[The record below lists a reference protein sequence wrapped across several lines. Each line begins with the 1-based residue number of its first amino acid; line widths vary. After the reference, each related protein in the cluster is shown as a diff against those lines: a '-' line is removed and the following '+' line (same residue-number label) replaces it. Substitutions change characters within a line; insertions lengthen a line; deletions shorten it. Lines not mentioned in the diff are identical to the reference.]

1 MGISPEFNR
10 ALVLQRQGRH
20 EMAEREL
27 RKHLAGEADDAIAHA
42 ALAVSLLEQKKR
54 DEAEREAREAVGRA
68 PDHPFVHAVLA
79 RVLSDRNRDD
89 DAAVAIAEAV
99 RLDPGDADHH
109 AFRGVI
115 ELDRGRW
122 ADALAAAETALALD
136 PVHVVAANVR
146 GMALVKLGR
155 AAEAGEAIDAALTRA
170 PDDATTHA
178 NRGWTLLEQ
187 GRREEAMKHF
197 RESLRLDP
205 EGEWAR
211 AGMIEAIKAGNPL
224 YAIVLRY
231 FLWMQKLGP
240 GAQWGILMGG
250 FFGSRLLSGIA
261 RGNPAVAPWVTP
273 LLVAYAGFAILTW
286 LAVPL
291 FNLTLFLHPFG
302 RHALS
307 VDQRRQATAVGVCV
321 AAAVLGLAAGA
332 VTGDVWRG
340 ILPGI
345 VFGLLTIPV
354 AAVFDCQAG
363 WPRWAMAAV
372 AGVLATLGVASLAG
386 LTGTLF
392 LPEDGGGRASLAVMN
407 AAIRLYVPGVVLS
420 QFAANWLVGRRPR
433 R

>member
-1 MGISPEFNR
+1 MDISPEFNR

-42 ALAVSLLEQKKR
+42 ALAVSLLEQKKW
-54 DEAEREAREAVGRA
+54 DEAEREAREAVGLA

-79 RVLSDRNRDD
+79 RVLAERNRND
-89 DAAVAIAEAV
+89 DAAIAIAEAV
-99 RLDPGDADHH
+99 RLDPADADHH
-109 AFRGVI
+109 AYRGAI

-136 PVHVVAANVR
+136 AEHVGATNIRA
-146 GMALVKLGR
+146 MALVKLGR
-155 AAEAGEAIDAALTRA
+155 AAEAGQAIDAALARA

-187 GRREEAMKHF
+187 SRRQEAMRHF
-197 RESLRLDP
+197 RESLRLEP
-205 EGEWAR
+205 EGDWAR
-211 AGMIEAIKAGNPL
+211 TGMIEAIKAGNPL

-250 FFGSRLLSGIA
+250 FFGGRLLSGIA
-261 RGNPAVAPWVTP
+261 RANPAVAPWVTP
-273 LLVAYAGFAILTW
+273 MLVAYAGFAILTW

-291 FNLTLFLHPFG
+291 FNLMLFLHPFG

-307 VDQRRQATAVGVCV
+307 VDQRRQATAVGTC
-321 AAAVLGLAAGA
+321 AAAALLALAAGA
-332 VTGDVWRG
+332 VTGVAWIG

-354 AAVFDCQAG
+354 AAVFECQTG
-363 WPRWAMAAV
+363 WPRWTMAAV
-372 AGVLATLGVASLAG
+372 AGVLATLGIACLAG
-386 LTGTLF
+386 LAGALL
-392 LPEDGGGRASLAVMN
+392 LPDDGGGRASLAVMK
-407 AAIRLYVPGVVLS
+407 AAIGLYVPGIVLS
-420 QFAANWLVGRRPR
+420 QFAANWLVSRRPR